1 MILGDIKMYNKKIL
15 FNFHPLGQEIKRK
28 REANGWTQ
36 EYLGELI
43 DRTSHTV
50 MYMENRGQHPS
61 LNVLY
66 RVVTVLDISVDQFF
80 SPNRRT
86 KISERRR
93 IVNSL
98 LDSLSEGELSVIES
112 TAEGLIRSREID
124 KNK

>member
-1 MILGDIKMYNKKIL
+1 MYGNKIR
-15 FNFHPLGQEIKRK
+15 FDFRPLGQEIKRK

-36 EYLGELI
+36 EYLGQLI

-61 LNVLY
+61 LNILY
-66 RVVTVLDISVDQFF
+66 CVVTVLDISVDQFF
-80 SPNRRT
+80 SPKRQA
-86 KISERRR
+86 KVSERRR

-112 TAEGLIRSREID
+112 TAEGLIRSRGID
-124 KNK
+124 ND

>member
-1 MILGDIKMYNKKIL
+1 MYGNKIR
-15 FNFHPLGQEIKRK
+15 FDFRPLGQEIKRK

-36 EYLGELI
+36 EYLGQLI

-61 LNVLY
+61 LNILY

-80 SPNRRT
+80 SPKRQT
-86 KISERRR
+86 KVSERRR

-98 LDSLSEGELSVIES
+98 LDSLSERELSVIES
-112 TAEGLIRSREID
+112 TAEGLIRSRGID
-124 KNK
+124 NN